1 MADLNDDSL
10 KKLLGDDPIT
20 TSISVRIRQDEQTL
34 NNLERRFR
42 SIKQEA
48 EGIAKALKEAGTA
61 ASSLGLG
68 GGRPGTTGTRKV
80 GDTPVAGGPVTPT
93 PLDKGQGVIGTIQAA
108 RQMYSAAGGGRAG
121 ITAITQGMGGGMAIA
136 GAGAAFATQA
146 ISAGIG
152 MIDAR
157 VDRGRDYAL
166 SADRVTMLFQQMK
179 GMSQQAIQDTYRQP
193 LTQYKL
199 GAGGINTLL
208 GLEARTGLMASR
220 QAAGVEA
227 LRVSS
232 GFSVS
237 SPQAASLLGQLASP
251 EVVNRMFMT
260 MGTSLMTPGGGQ
272 QNVLDL
278 MQQIVSRTG
287 LSNPA
292 IARTAMAPGSVTRSN
307 LNFMGVTGEFQD
319 QVIQYAQQQAAYRQ
333 KGGKGMYNPQDP
345 KHQKLMGI
353 DSNFA
358 MQAEETD
365 RLRTK
370 REEEFYSR
378 QADNYADL
386 EKQTQRL
393 IQVFAALEDKLSGII
408 GFRTSNRITQNIA
421 GGIGSFIGGALG
433 SLIPIPGVGTA
444 IGSSLGYMAG
454 NMVGSAIGDD
464 VPIMTKSQLNTLS
477 STTST
482 RTSTN
487 YTSGYA
493 VSPYGAMPTTNY
505 KTTYTA
511 TTGATPTSSGLS
523 AFAGRRIRAGGSTAS
538 EANVPKRLVARKK
551 LEPLENRL
559 SPAFVNEIRMAFTP
573 VTFRG
578 KPTTLAELVQKKEFL
593 NAHPD
598 LQKAFIQAALDA
610 REEGKIL
617 GITSGFRSS
626 QDQTALFLSRYQP
639 VDYETGSFYQGRYWD
654 KKDPSFADV
663 AVPGAKWSNH
673 EHGLAFDVEGDIDW
687 LISHASKYGLENFAN
702 INNEPW
708 HFQLAG
714 LREQG
719 SGGGLGYNERT
730 GFTPPNIGYGA
741 NVDDQVIKNALS
753 GVGLQSK
760 TWERNVN
767 GASKNI
773 GIEFLNVFG
782 NSSTK
787 PGSPT
792 PNSKLT
798 GNANAV
804 ERFLSQSTKSAP
816 GLYDTSKTSSTSFN
830 QESAAK
836 MLYDA
841 GFRGQDLIKMLA
853 IMGRESGYDPSATR
867 FTDQEESYGLLQ
879 HNMHPTLTSASQ
891 NRTAWGLSANTD
903 LFDPMTNIRIAY
915 EKYQWYQAH
924 GMDPFH
930 GWGAYKGMD
939 PMYGT
944 GNYLQSS
951 IDTATRLGYFS
962 GTYVGDYVPPSAKT
976 PGKGRSEDRYGPM
989 ASPMG
994 LAMMSPQGAR
1004 SSGAAVIQGGHTIT
1018 VSPTINISSSGS
1030 GMDQDMEKMARKV
1043 AELLEREVNRT
1054 MNRRT

>member
-10 KKLLGDDPIT
+10 KRLLGDDPIT

-48 EGIAKALKEAGTA
+48 EGIAKALKEAGIA
-61 ASSLGLG
+61 ANNLGVG
-68 GGRPGTTGTRKV
+68 AGRPGGARAGQV
-80 GDTPVAGGPVTPT
+80 GSTPVAGGPITPT
-93 PLDKGQGVIGTIQAA
+93 PVDRGQGVIGTIQAA
-108 RQMYSAAGGGRAG
+108 RQMYAGAGGGRAG
-121 ITAITQGMGGGMAIA
+121 IAAVAQGMGGAGAIA
-136 GAGAAFATQA
+136 GFATQA
-146 ISAGIG
+146 MTAGLG

-199 GAGGINTLL
+199 GAGGINALL
-208 GLEARTGLMASR
+208 GLEAQTGLRASR

-232 GFSVS
+232 GFSVNS
-237 SPQAASLLGQLASP
+237 QQAANLLGQLASP
-251 EVVNRMFMT
+251 ETVNRMFMT
-260 MGTSLMTPGGGQ
+260 TGASLITPGGGQ
-272 QNVLDL
+272 QSVMDL

-287 LSNPA
+287 LANPA
-292 IARTAMAPGSVTRSN
+292 IARTAIAPGSITRSN

-319 QVIQYAQQQAAYRQ
+319 QVIMYAQQNAAFRQ

-393 IQVFAALEDKLSGII
+393 IQVFAALEDKLSGVI
-408 GFRTSNRITQNIA
+408 GLRTSNRVSQTIG
-421 GGIGSFIGGALG
+421 GGIGAFVGGAIG
-433 SLIPIPGVGTA
+433 SLFPGAGTVIGAGVGSFVGTA
-444 IGSSLGYMAG
+444 IGT
-454 NMVGSAIGDD
+454 AIGDD

-477 STTST
+477 STTSK
-482 RTSTN
+482 TSTN
-487 YTSGYA
+487 YTSGA
-493 VSPYGAMPTTNY
+493 AISPYGAMPTANY
-505 KTTYTA
+505 KSTYTA
-511 TTGATPTSSGLS
+511 TTGATPTSALS
-523 AFAGRRIRAGGSTAS
+523 ALSALGGLGRSTGSGSRAGS
-538 EANVPKRLVARKK
+538 EMAATKGLVARRK

-559 SPAFVNEIRMAFTP
+559 TPAFVKEVRMAFTP

-578 KPTTLAELVQKKEFL
+578 KATTLAELVQKKEFL

-598 LQKAFIQAALDA
+598 LQQAFINAALDA
-610 REEGKIL
+610 RAEGKVIGL
-617 GITSGFRSS
+617 TSGFRST
-626 QDQTALFLSRYQP
+626 QDQHNLFVSRYKP
-639 VDYETGSFYQGRYWD
+639 VGYETPYVYQGQYWD
-654 KKDPSFADV
+654 KKSPELADV
-663 AVPGAKWSNH
+663 AVPGAAWSNH

-687 LISHASKYGLENFAN
+687 LIANASKYGLENFAKV
-702 INNEPW
+702 NNEPW

-730 GFTPPNIGYGA
+730 GFAPPNIGYGQD
-741 NVDDQVIKNALS
+741 DDQVIKNALS
-753 GVGLQSK
+753 SVGLISK

-767 GASKNI
+767 GSSKNI
-773 GIEFLNVFG
+773 GIEFLPVQG
-782 NSSTK
+782 NAFAR

-792 PNSKLT
+792 PNRKLT
-798 GNANAV
+798 GSADSM
-804 ERFLSQSTKSAP
+804 ERFLTQSTRSAP
-816 GLYDTSKTSSTSFN
+816 GIYDTSKTTNTAFN

-836 MLYDA
+836 MLYEA
-841 GFRGQDLIKMLA
+841 GFRGQDLVKMLA

-867 FTDQEESYGLLQ
+867 FTDQEESYGLFQ
-879 HNMHPTLTSASQ
+879 HNMHPTLTSADR
-891 NRTAWGLSANTD
+891 NRQSWGLSANTD

-915 EKYQWYQAH
+915 EKYQWYQAN

-930 GWGAYKGMD
+930 GWGPYKGMD

-944 GNYLQSS
+944 GNFLQSS
-951 IDTATRLGYFS
+951 IETATRLGYFS
-962 GTYVGDYVPPSAKT
+962 GAYTGDYVPTTAKS
-976 PGKGRSEDRYGPM
+976 PKGRSEERYGPM

-1004 SSGAAVIQGGHTIT
+1004 SSGATVLQGGNTIT
-1018 VSPTINISSSGS
+1018 VSPTINISNSGS
-1030 GMDQDMEKMARKV
+1030 GMDQDLEKMARKV

-1054 MNRRT
+1054 MIRRT